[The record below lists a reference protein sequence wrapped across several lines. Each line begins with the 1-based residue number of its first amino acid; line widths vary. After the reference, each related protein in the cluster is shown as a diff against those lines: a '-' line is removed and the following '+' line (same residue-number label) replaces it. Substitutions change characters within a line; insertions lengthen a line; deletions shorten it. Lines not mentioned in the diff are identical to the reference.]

1 MSALQGKL
9 ILGNIDVT
17 SLFLGNNEVSAVYIG
32 NLQIWPDNSEPD
44 ESTLFT
50 ETNSEGI
57 EYPYVNEIT
66 QKYIDVDELIHYD
79 TTDCLKPDKQ
89 SGDVSWYLKTETDG
103 ENGGLIQINNS

>member
-1 MSALQGKL
+1 MSTLQGKL

-32 NLQIWPDNSEPD
+32 NLQIWPNSEPD

-66 QKYIDVDELIHYD
+66 QKYIDVDNLIYYD
-79 TTDCLKPDKQ
+79 TADGLKLDKQ